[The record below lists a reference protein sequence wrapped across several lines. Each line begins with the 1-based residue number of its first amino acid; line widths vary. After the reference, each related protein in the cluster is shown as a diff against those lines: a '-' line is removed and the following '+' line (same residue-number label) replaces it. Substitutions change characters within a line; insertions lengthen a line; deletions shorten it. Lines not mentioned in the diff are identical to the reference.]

1 MSILILAIGS
11 LTHYGYTYFGM
22 LTVVIL
28 TVVILTMVRLTM
40 AILTMAILTMAILAI
55 CLHLLSAYTYY
66 MAILP
71 AARYAQAILTWL
83 IPHQVRRGAGGRGG
97 RPTERPG

>member
-1 MSILILAIGS
+1 MYAAA
-11 LTHYGYTYFGM
+11 
-22 LTVVIL
+22 
-28 TVVILTMVRLTM
+28 ILTMAILTMALLTM

-71 AARYAQAILTWL
+71 AARYAQAILTWR
-83 IPHQVRRGAGGRGG
+83 IRHQVRRGAGGRGG